1 MAYKGMLLKKGL
13 CIMNIIHC
21 GKNDIDLAID
31 AMVTIKCVEDEKPVE
46 LVTTTA
52 MKTFLEN
59 PFNHLLVA
67 VIGSETVGYIIA
79 YELQRAD
86 REQSMMH
93 LYDITVSKKHRQKGI
108 GTALIEELKSICS
121 TRPMMKMFVG
131 THRSNEPAVG
141 LYEITGAVLAEETDA
156 VGLTWFF

>member
-1 MAYKGMLLKKGL
+1 
-13 CIMNIIHC
+13 
-21 GKNDIDLAID
+21 LAID
-31 AMVTIKCVEDEKPVE
+31 AMVTIKCVEDGKPAE
-46 LVTTTA
+46 LATITA
-52 MKTFLEN
+52 MTTFLDN
-59 PFNHLLVA
+59 PYNHLLVA
-67 VIGSETVGYIIA
+67 VDGPETVGYIIT

-108 GTALIEELKSICS
+108 GTALIEQLKSICS

-131 THRSNEPAVG
+131 THRSNEAAVG
-141 LYEITGAVLAEETDA
+141 LYEKTGAVLSDDTDA